1 MTNLDG
7 KIAKASWDSAQR
19 GALSMWTV
27 YDRPPDYPD
36 AFVARRF
43 EIGTEPMPTDDVIL
57 ASELEQLRTAFRR
70 AGLTVLERFDGDE
83 DHIVETWM

>member
-1 MTNLDG
+1 MTNVDG

-19 GALSMWTV
+19 GELSMWTV

-43 EIGTEPMPTDDVIL
+43 EIGTEPVPTDDVIL
-57 ASELEQLRTAFRR
+57 ASELEQLRRAFRR
-70 AGLTVLERFDGDE
+70 AGLTLISRSDGDE
-83 DHIVETWM
+83 QQIVETWL